1 MTAKMVK
8 ERRRLS
14 YRLAGGPMKL
24 APILLLGLLLTATA
38 SQAGMNIRQYAATME
53 QANWAV
59 TNASALRC
67 ELSHNIPNF
76 GEARFSSLANKELN
90 LIFELKMT
98 RLPDDYGL
106 AKVLSVPPEWR
117 AGEIAKPIADLAI
130 LKQFDG
136 GLPKKE
142 AWTLLTELEQGFS
155 PTFYFAD
162 WHSPFD
168 QVAAAINPLRFADP
182 FQKFNLCMAGLLRFT
197 FEDIAMTVLNYQS
210 NSDELTRESQARL
223 TQIAEYLKHD
233 KAIAAVNIDTFTDS
247 YGGRWINEEL
257 SRKRAAT
264 LKAFFV
270 SAGVDEKLVKTEGFG
285 EKRHVAP
292 NETSRGR
299 GTNRRAVVQL
309 AKL

>member
-1 MTAKMVK
+1 
-8 ERRRLS
+8 
-14 YRLAGGPMKL
+14 MKVSPL
-24 APILLLGLLLTATA
+24 LLLGFVLAATHSHA
-38 SQAGMNIRQYAATME
+38 RQNVRQYVATIE

-59 TNASALRC
+59 TTSTALQC
-67 ELSHNIPNF
+67 ELTHTIPDF
-76 GEARFSSLANKELN
+76 GKARFISQASKDANLLFELN
-90 LIFELKMT
+90 MT
-98 RLPDDYGL
+98 RLPDAYGL
-106 AKVLSVPPEWR
+106 AKVMSVPPQWR
-117 AGEIAKPIADLAI
+117 AGEIAKPVADLQL

-136 GLPKKE
+136 SLAKKQ

-162 WHSPFD
+162 WYSPFD
-168 QVAAAINPLRFADP
+168 QVAAAINPIHFADP
-182 FQKFNLCMAGLLRFT
+182 YQKFSQCMAALLRFN

-223 TQIAEYLKHD
+223 NQIAEYLKHD
-233 KAIAAVNIDTFTDS
+233 KSLASVNIDTYTDS

-257 SRKRAAT
+257 SRKRAAR

-270 SAGVDEKLVKTEGFG
+270 SAGVDEKLINTEGFG

>member
-1 MTAKMVK
+1 
-8 ERRRLS
+8 
-14 YRLAGGPMKL
+14 MKINQ
-24 APILLLGLLLTATA
+24 ILLLGLLLAATD
-38 SQAGMNIRQYAATME
+38 SQARMNIRQYAATIE
-53 QANWAV
+53 QSNWTVPTA
-59 TNASALRC
+59 TALKC

-76 GEARFSSLANKELN
+76 GEARFSSNANKELN
-90 LIFELKMT
+90 LLFELNMT

-106 AKVLSVPPEWR
+106 AKVLSVPPQWR
-117 AGEIAKPIADLAI
+117 AGEIAKPITDLAL
-130 LKQFDG
+130 LKQFNG
-136 GLPKKE
+136 GLPKKA

-155 PTFYFAD
+155 PTFFFAD

-168 QVAAAINPLRFADP
+168 QVAAAINPVHFNDP

-223 TQIAEYLKHD
+223 AQIAEYLKHD
-233 KAIAAVNIDTFTDS
+233 KALASVTIDTYTDS

-270 SAGVDEKLVKTEGFG
+270 NAGVDAKLVKTEGFG

-292 NETSRGR
+292 NETTRGR

>member
-1 MTAKMVK
+1 
-8 ERRRLS
+8 
-14 YRLAGGPMKL
+14 MKL
-24 APILLLGLLLTATA
+24 QQILILGLLLTATA
-38 SQAGMNIRQYAATME
+38 SQARLNIRQYAATME

-59 TNASALRC
+59 TNESALKC

-76 GEARFSSLANKELN
+76 GEARFSSNANKEQN
-90 LIFELKMT
+90 LLFELKMT

-106 AKVLSVPPEWR
+106 AKVTSVPPQWR
-117 AGEIAKPIADLAI
+117 AGEIAKPIADLAL

-136 GLPKKE
+136 ALPKKA

-168 QVAAAINPLRFADP
+168 QVAAAINPVHFANP
-182 FQKFNLCMAGLLRFT
+182 FQKFNQCMAGLLRFT

-210 NSDELTRESQARL
+210 NSDELTRESKARL
-223 TQIAEYLKHD
+223 AQIAEYLKHD
-233 KAIAAVNIDTFTDS
+233 KAVAEVNIDTYTDS

>member
-1 MTAKMVK
+1 
-8 ERRRLS
+8 
-14 YRLAGGPMKL
+14 MKFYQVL
-24 APILLLGLLLTATA
+24 MISVLLTATA
-38 SQAGMNIRQYAATME
+38 SDARSNIRQYAATIE

-59 TNASALRC
+59 TNASALKC
-67 ELSHNIPNF
+67 ELSHKIPNF
-76 GEARFSSLANKELN
+76 GEARFSSNANKDLNLLFELN
-90 LIFELKMT
+90 MT

-106 AKVLSVPPEWR
+106 AIVISLPPQWR
-117 AGEIAKPIADLAI
+117 AGEIAKPIADLAL

-136 GLPKKE
+136 GLPKKQ

-168 QVAAAINPLRFADP
+168 QIAASINPLHFADP

-197 FEDIAMTVLNYQS
+197 CEDIAMTVLNYQS
-210 NSDELTRESQARL
+210 NSDELTRESKARL
-223 TQIAEYLKHD
+223 AQIAEYLKHD
-233 KAIAAVNIDTFTDS
+233 KAVAEVTIDTFTDS

-292 NETSRGR
+292 NDTSRGR